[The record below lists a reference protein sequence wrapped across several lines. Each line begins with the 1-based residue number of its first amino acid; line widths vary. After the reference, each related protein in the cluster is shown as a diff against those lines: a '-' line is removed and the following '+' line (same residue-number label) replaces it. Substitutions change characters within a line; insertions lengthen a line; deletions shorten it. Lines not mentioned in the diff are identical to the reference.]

1 MANEMDAQKPRVALN
16 CLAGFAPSNGAR
28 VYLLALARALARM
41 GEVDL
46 VLVTPQ
52 GETSALPSELK
63 GLAYEVDLLPG
74 RSYRQIFQAWRIS
87 RALQS
92 ARIELWHLPNT
103 MPFFWRRTP
112 AVITIHDVL
121 DLKFRKYGLLRTV
134 YRWIVNIV
142 ASHVADKVITVS
154 YNSKVDIS
162 KYLRIDLDKLVVI
175 FPGVDETF
183 CPGDGAVSRETTAKQ
198 FGAEHFFLFPGGIAR
213 NKNIEVALHALAEFR
228 RLGGVQSLVVT
239 GEGSP
244 GDIRSIRRL
253 VRDLEL
259 EECVVL
265 TGCLPRDY
273 MPTMYRA
280 AAAVLYPSL
289 YEGFGF
295 PVLESMACGCPVVTS
310 NTSSLPEV
318 AGDAAILVNPR
329 DPAAIAKAMHQ
340 VICDLPLREALI
352 ARGLERARSFSWS
365 RTASETCDVYR
376 TVLSQPRSKVAV
388 QGAFASSK
396 ELSNLRIP
404 GDRE

>member
-1 MANEMDAQKPRVALN
+1 MGSEIDAQKPRVALS

-28 VYLLALARALARM
+28 VYLLALAQALARA

-46 VLVTPQ
+46 VLFTTQ
-52 GETSALPSELK
+52 GESSALPPELRS
-63 GLAYEVDLLPG
+63 LAYEVNVVPG
-74 RSYRQIFQAWRIS
+74 RSYRQIFQAWQIS

-121 DLKFRKYGLLRTV
+121 DLKFRKYGFLRTV

-142 ASHVADKVITVS
+142 AAHMADKVITVS
-154 YNSKVDIS
+154 HNSQLDIS
-162 KYLRIDLDKLVVI
+162 KYLRIDVDKLVVV

-183 CPGDGAVSRETTAKQ
+183 CPGDGALSREMTAKQ
-198 FGAEHFFLFPGGIAR
+198 YGAEHFFLFPGGIAR
-213 NKNIEVALHALAEFR
+213 NKNIEVALHALVEFR
-228 RLGGVQSLVVT
+228 RLGGVHSLVVT
-239 GEGSP
+239 GEGST
-244 GDIRSIRRL
+244 GDTRSVRRL
-253 VRDLEL
+253 VRDLGL
-259 EECVVL
+259 EECVFF
-265 TGCLPRDY
+265 TGSIPRDY
-273 MPTMYRA
+273 MPTLYRA

-289 YEGFGF
+289 YEGFGL

-329 DPAAIAKAMHQ
+329 DPTAIAKAMHR
-340 VICDLPLREALI
+340 VISDLALREVLI
-352 ARGLERARSFSWS
+352 ARGLERARSFSWF

-376 TVLSQPRSKVAV
+376 AVLSRSRSKVAV
-388 QGAFASSK
+388 QGTFASSK
-396 ELSNLRIP
+396 ELS
-404 GDRE
+404 